1 MKETKINV
9 SISLRKNI
17 NYLADHL
24 RYRLFLNDD
33 LLVERDWIWN
43 SVTKIQE
50 EILIDL
56 DTLTSFQ
63 NQFKI
68 QQLTEYGQFH
78 HNIGKKQYFGLT
90 IDNQIFKSDPALIEN
105 SYDISA
111 MSKSDIE
118 IIEKLDKDCIIY
130 SESGKKESYAF
141 SQDAETSILN
151 EIYQIYYGLF
161 FEISDIIGDD
171 IKDIKLTTYPD
182 KQIAEFNIR

>member
-33 LLVERDWIWN
+33 LLVERDWIWD
-43 SVTKIQE
+43 SATKIHE

-56 DTLTSFQ
+56 DALTSFQ

-68 QQLTEYGQFH
+68 QQLIEDRQYH
-78 HNIGKKQYFGLT
+78 YNYEKKQYFGLT
-90 IDNQIFKSDPALIEN
+90 LDNKIFESNFGLIDIP
-105 SYDISA
+105 YDIST

-118 IIEKLDKDCIIY
+118 IIEKLDNDNISY
-130 SESGKKESYAF
+130 SESGEKESYF
-141 SQDAETSILN
+141 ISKNMT
-151 EIYQIYYGLF
+151 YYDLVL
-161 FEISDIIGDD
+161 EMHDITGDD

>member
-1 MKETKINV
+1 MKETKINL
-9 SISLRKNI
+9 SINLRKNI
-17 NYLADHL
+17 NHLVDNL

-33 LLVERDWIWN
+33 LLVERDWIWD
-43 SVTKIQE
+43 SATKIHE

-56 DTLTSFQ
+56 DALTSFQ

-68 QQLTEYGQFH
+68 QQLIEDRQYH
-78 HNIGKKQYFGLT
+78 YNYEKKQYFGLT
-90 IDNQIFKSDPALIEN
+90 LDNKIFESNFGLIDIP
-105 SYDISA
+105 YDISA

>member
-1 MKETKINV
+1 MKETKINL
-9 SISLRKNI
+9 SINLRKNI
-17 NYLADHL
+17 NHLVDNL

-33 LLVERDWIWN
+33 LLVERDWIWD
-43 SVTKIQE
+43 SATKIHE

-56 DTLTSFQ
+56 DALTSFQ

-118 IIEKLDKDCIIY
+118 IIEKLDNDNISY
-130 SESGKKESYAF
+130 SESGEKE
-141 SQDAETSILN
+141 T
-151 EIYQIYYGLF
+151 
-161 FEISDIIGDD
+161 
-171 IKDIKLTTYPD
+171 
-182 KQIAEFNIR
+182 